1 MARELFRAGQVDKAE
16 HRVHYMSWH
25 GSIIEIFGH
34 GFYEDTKDSVRP
46 AAVVIQLS
54 LRIVSVV
61 LSAIKNVE
69 HICHG
74 VN

>member
-1 MARELFRAGQVDKAE
+1 
-16 HRVHYMSWH
+16 
-25 GSIIEIFGH
+25 
-34 GFYEDTKDSVRP
+34 VRP
-46 AAVVIQLS
+46 AAMMVQLS

-61 LSAIKNVE
+61 LSTIKNIE